1 MNVPL
6 EEGDTLCFAAQV
18 TDQYGRSFMVVSYPD
33 LHVVDGEWSKGGSY
47 SSDPA
52 DWDFTP

>member
-1 MNVPL
+1 M
-6 EEGDTLCFAAQV
+6 FSAQV

-33 LHVVDGEWSKGGSY
+33 LYVVDGEWSTGGSY

-52 DWDFTP
+52 DWDFTT